1 MSVKKFKIF
10 DGNKKVGSMTCSEKV
25 AKIMQEAFKQSD
37 APKVEIKE
45 VTHPVTDKS
54 VPPLSRGEF

>member
-10 DGNKKVGSMTCSEKV
+10 DGNKKVGSLTCSEAV

-45 VTHPVTDKS
+45 AD
-54 VPPLSRGEF
+54 GEKLKPTNGTN